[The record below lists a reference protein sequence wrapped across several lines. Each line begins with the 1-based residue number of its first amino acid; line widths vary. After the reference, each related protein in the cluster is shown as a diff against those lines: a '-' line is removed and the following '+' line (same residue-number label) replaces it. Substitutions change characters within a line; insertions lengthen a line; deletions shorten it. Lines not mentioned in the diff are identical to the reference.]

1 MVDALKAELVRRAG
15 LAVRSLGAQ
24 SVLNSAAMAK
34 HFDLHPTDLEVLD
47 LILLRESV
55 SAGELIKATG
65 LTSGSVTA
73 LLDRLEAKSLVIRE
87 RDESDRRR
95 AIVRL
100 NRAATA
106 TIEAAYEPRQKAM
119 FDLWSQFDEQ
129 ELQTITD
136 FLTRSLDLLITITE
150 QIGSVPKPSK
160 GKKRRSVA
168 L

>member
-1 MVDALKAELVRRAG
+1 MVDAVKAEMVRRVG

-24 SVLNSAAMAK
+24 SALSSAAMAK
-34 HFDLHPTDLEVLD
+34 HFELHSTDLEVLD

-55 SAGELIKATG
+55 SAGDLAKATG

-87 RDESDRRR
+87 RDEADRRR

-100 NRAATA
+100 NRAKTA
-106 TIEAAYEPRQKAM
+106 MIEAAYEPRQKAM

-129 ELQTITD
+129 ELQTVTD
-136 FLTRSLDLLITITE
+136 FLTRSLDLLVTVTA
-150 QIGSVPKPSK
+150 QIASLPRSAK
-160 GKKRRSVA
+160 GKSASV
-168 L
+168 